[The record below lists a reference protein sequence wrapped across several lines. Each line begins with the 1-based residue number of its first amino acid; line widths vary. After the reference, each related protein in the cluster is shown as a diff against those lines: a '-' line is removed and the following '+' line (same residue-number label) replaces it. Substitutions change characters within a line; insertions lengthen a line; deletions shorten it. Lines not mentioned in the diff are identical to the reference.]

1 MHLLIWFCSTM
12 ILTPLVLLFVKPEGL
27 TIHTE
32 RKVLLAAAITVVE
45 FYTAMTTP
53 RLVVLASIFAAA
65 LIFGPLICRF
75 PFQVGLKFALLFCL
89 AKVLVY
95 LPISFFY

>member
-1 MHLLIWFCSTM
+1 M
-12 ILTPLVLLFVKPEGL
+12 ILTPVVLIFVKPDGL
-27 TIHTE
+27 IIHTE
-32 RKVLLAAAITVVE
+32 RKLFLVMAITVVE
-45 FYTAMTTP
+45 IYTAMTTP

-75 PFQVGLKFALLFCL
+75 TFQVGLKFALLFCI

-95 LPISFFY
+95 TPIGMFYG